1 MNIELQFWQLILL
14 LLAFFGFV
22 AGAGRLLL
30 AQIDKRLDLRFELLE
45 SARQAGAK
53 HWDERFGSILSQ
65 QKEDTESV
73 RRLERDLMGLR
84 AELPERYV
92 RREDYIRG
100 QTVIEAKLDSLAL
113 RMENMHLKGVRHES

>member
-113 RMENMHLKGVRHES
+113 RMENMHLKGVRHDN

>member
-113 RMENMHLKGVRHES
+113 RMENMHLKGVRHDH

>member
-53 HWDERFGSILSQ
+53 HWDERFGSILTTISLL
-65 QKEDTESV
+65 SSPGASGP
-73 RRLERDLMGLR
+73 RL
-84 AELPERYV
+84 
-92 RREDYIRG
+92 
-100 QTVIEAKLDSLAL
+100 
-113 RMENMHLKGVRHES
+113 